1 MTTTA
6 VLGWVDFALD
16 LAAFLVRVARLAPTG
31 TTTGTALVDVAS
43 DML

>member
-1 MTTTA
+1 MTMTA
-6 VLGWVDFALD
+6 VLGWVDFALE
-16 LAAFLVRVARLAPTG
+16 AFLARLARLAPTG

>member
-1 MTTTA
+1 MTMTA
-6 VLGWVDFALD
+6 VLGWVDFALE
-16 LAAFLVRVARLAPTG
+16 AFLARLAPTG